1 MSKKKNTLCT
11 SKSAAQ
17 QSSVCWATKVRLLGS
32 KNCSAV
38 QQIFMRK
45 PQIFERKPQSF
56 FGTDYFLENI
66 SLRIK
71 KRAGEV
77 NLFPF
82 GIVF

>member
-1 MSKKKNTLCT
+1 MNDNAERRIKKQLCVEKKNTLCT

-17 QSSVCWATKVRLLGS
+17 QSSVCSAAKVRLLGS

-56 FGTDYFLENI
+56 WGRIIFLKI
-66 SLRIK
+66 L
-71 KRAGEV
+71 A
-77 NLFPF
+77 
-82 GIVF
+82 